1 MQLQYLAGV
10 MVKMATPKEDVLRIL
25 ERLPDDCTLED
36 IQYHIYVRQKI
47 EKGLQDIK
55 EGRTL
60 SHEEVE
66 KLMTKWL

>member
-1 MQLQYLAGV
+1 
-10 MVKMATPKEDVLRIL
+10 MATPKEDVLRIL
-25 ERLPDDCTLED
+25 ECLPGDCTLED

-66 KLMTKWL
+66 KLMTRWL